1 MQLATPHSTRRKARI
16 LVVDDDPGLLRLL
29 TIRLRAENYEVEAV
43 ESAALALAATSRFR
57 PELVITDLRMDQM
70 DGIGLLKELQSRYP
84 GLKVIILTAHGTIP
98 DAVHATQLGAFG
110 FLTKPVDKQELLDQV
125 QKALRISGFADN
137 DEDWRAA
144 IITRSSLVEE
154 KLAQAHM
161 VAGTDARVL
170 ITGESG
176 TGKELLARA
185 IHNASPRRAKPF
197 VAINC
202 SAMAENLLESE
213 LFGHIKGSFTG
224 AVRDHQ
230 GLFQAADGGTL
241 LLDEIGDMPMRLQVK
256 LLRVLQENN
265 IRPIGATEAIPVNV
279 RVISATHRDLQQ
291 LMMSGQ
297 FREDLYYRLNVV
309 HIEMPPL
316 NRRRED
322 IPLLVSHF
330 LAQISNESG
339 VRKIY
344 APEAV
349 ELLATADWPGNIRQ
363 LSNVVRQNVA
373 LSQTP
378 IVPVELVQ
386 QSLGG
391 TQSKLPSFDEARD
404 EFTRSYLSQILQ
416 ITGGNVSQAARLAK
430 RNRTDFYK
438 LLSRHQLTPE
448 TSRGDEAQAVHRC
461 INGAVSAPFS
471 VLAVSHE
478 LISP

>member
-1 MQLATPHSTRRKARI
+1 LNQTGKRKARI

-29 TIRLRAENYEVEAV
+29 TIRLRAESYDVEAV
-43 ESAALALAATSRFR
+43 ESAAQALAAASRFR
-57 PELVITDLRMDQM
+57 PDLVITDLRMDQM
-70 DGIGLLKELQSRYP
+70 DGIGLLKELQNRWP

-98 DAVHATQLGAFG
+98 DAVQATQMGAFG

-125 QKALRISGFADN
+125 QKALRISGFGAS
-137 DEDWRAA
+137 DEDWRAE
-144 IITRSSLVEE
+144 IVTRSAVMEE

-185 IHNASPRRAKPF
+185 IHRASPRRNKPF
-197 VAINC
+197 IAINC
-202 SAMAENLLESE
+202 SAMAENQLETE
-213 LFGHIKGSFTG
+213 LFGQEKGSFTG
-224 AVRDHQ
+224 GNRAHQ
-230 GLFQAADGGTL
+230 GLFTAADGGTL
-241 LLDEIGDMPMRLQVK
+241 MLDEIGDMPMRLQVK
-256 LLRVLQENN
+256 LLRVLQENA
-265 IRPIGATEAIPVNV
+265 IRPVGGGDAIPVNV
-279 RVISATHRDLQQ
+279 RVISSTHRDLQH
-291 LMMSGQ
+291 LMAGGQ

-309 HIEMPPL
+309 HIEIPPL
-316 NRRRED
+316 SRRRED
-322 IPLLVSHF
+322 IPLLVAHF
-330 LAQISNESG
+330 LAQIARESG

-363 LSNVVRQNVA
+363 LQNVVRQNVA

-391 TQSKLPSFDEARD
+391 SPGRLPSFDEARD

-416 ITGGNVSQAARLAK
+416 ITGGNVSQAARLAR

-438 LLSRHQLTPE
+438 LLARHQLTPE
-448 TSRGDEAQAVHRC
+448 EFKQR
-461 INGAVSAPFS
+461 
-471 VLAVSHE
+471 
-478 LISP
+478 

>member
-1 MQLATPHSTRRKARI
+1 MHAAMQLATPHSTKRKARI

-137 DEDWRAA
+137 DEDWRAE

-224 AVRDHQ
+224 AVRDHA

-265 IRPIGATEAIPVNV
+265 IRPIGATDPIPVNV

-378 IVPVELVQ
+378 IIPVELVQ

-448 TSRGDEAQAVHRC
+448 DFKGR
-461 INGAVSAPFS
+461 
-471 VLAVSHE
+471 
-478 LISP
+478 